1 VSPYDE
7 EAHYDHLHRTEPKE
21 FQGVELA
28 MSSEWP
34 PLMGRIGAKLSEAPE
49 VSAVS
54 LLVLRTVWTATMTW
68 EISKRPLP
76 PPPLS

>member
-1 VSPYDE
+1 M
-7 EAHYDHLHRTEPKE
+7 
-21 FQGVELA
+21 ELA

-54 LLVLRTVWTATMTW
+54 LLGLRTVWTATMTW
-68 EISKRPLP
+68 EISKRPLL